1 MSITLLVV
9 VSGITAAEALFILY
23 SFNKH
28 WLKVILGYKSIIDVI
43 YGLGLTAY
51 MMTTG
56 TLGGIVIA
64 AFGGFIMTLS
74 LAAAAK
80 LFGYRKRVTLKDG
93 TKVWEETAPAWTM
106 DSIKDKF
113 LETKDKLN
121 SWLSK
126 KDQKVHC

>member
-23 SFNKH
+23 SFNRH
-28 WLKVILGYKSIIDVI
+28 WLKVVLGYKSIIDVI

-80 LFGYRKRVTLKDG
+80 FFGYRKRVTLEDG
-93 TKVWEETAPAWTM
+93 RKVWEETAPTWTI
-106 DSIKDKF
+106 DSIKTKFINWLDKR
-113 LETKDKLN
+113 N
-121 SWLSK
+121 
-126 KDQKVHC
+126 QKAHC

>member
-23 SFNKH
+23 SFNRH
-28 WLKVILGYKSIIDVI
+28 WLKVVLGYKSIIDVI

-80 LFGYRKRVTLKDG
+80 FFGYRKRVTLEDG
-93 TKVWEETAPAWTM
+93 RKVWEETAPTWTI
-106 DSIKDKF
+106 DSIKIKF
-113 LETKDKLN
+113 IETKDKFIN
-121 SWLSK
+121 WLDK
-126 KDQKVHC
+126 RNQKAHC